1 METQEKYIFTLYRD
15 HEIYIYKIFSLA
27 SKRPNSPKKTK
38 PNYKED
44 KNKHLENKIEKIRRR
59 KTQYTANSRTILFS
73 LC

>member
-1 METQEKYIFTLYRD
+1 MKYV
-15 HEIYIYKIFSLA
+15 YIYKIFSLA
-27 SKRPNSPKKTK
+27 SKRPNSLKKTK

-44 KNKHLENKIEKIRRR
+44 KNKHLENKIKKIRRR